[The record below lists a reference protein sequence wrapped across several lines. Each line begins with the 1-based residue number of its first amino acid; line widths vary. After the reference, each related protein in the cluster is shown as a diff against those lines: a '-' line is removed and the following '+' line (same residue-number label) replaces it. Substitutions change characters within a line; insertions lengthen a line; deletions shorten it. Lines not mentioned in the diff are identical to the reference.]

1 MESTEDDE
9 ADSLVISHV
18 ETYSLALDAQ
28 NDEVD
33 IFETEQSKSKD
44 LRLKLQIVKMQ
55 SLFVTEILAIK
66 SQHFYKQ
73 ARHGRMRQ
81 RAYDLSL

>member
-55 SLFVTEILAIK
+55 SLFVTEISAIK
-66 SQHFYKQ
+66 S
-73 ARHGRMRQ
+73 
-81 RAYDLSL
+81 